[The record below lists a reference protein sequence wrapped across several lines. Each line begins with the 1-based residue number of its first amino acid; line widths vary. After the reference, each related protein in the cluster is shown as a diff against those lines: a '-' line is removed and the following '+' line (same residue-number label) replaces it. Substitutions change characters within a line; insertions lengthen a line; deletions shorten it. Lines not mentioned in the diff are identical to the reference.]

1 MSDLVTLFL
10 WTAGIF
16 GLINILVVSRL
27 MLPLRVFLTYKGGKI
42 VRADEFTEY
51 IEGTPRKY
59 LFLSK
64 LIQCPMCLGFWFGL
78 FSGFYFYSPT
88 EQVIY
93 AVKSPHYVN
102 YVFDGFIGSCLSWIM
117 YLMIESKQRN
127 LPNPNQKPAPTSQPC
142 GNCTQQ
148 PLAQ

>member
-1 MSDLVTLFL
+1 MNDLVTLFV
-10 WTAGIF
+10 WAIGIF
-16 GLINILVVSRL
+16 GLVNILVVSRM

-51 IEGTPRKY
+51 IEGVPRKN

-64 LIQCPMCLGFWFGL
+64 LIQCPMCLGFWLGL

-88 EQVIY
+88 EQIIY
-93 AVKSPHYVN
+93 AVKSPHFVN
-102 YVFDGFIGSCLSWIM
+102 YIFDGFIGSCLSWFI
-117 YLMIESKQRN
+117 YLIINEKQ
-127 LPNPNQKPAPTSQPC
+127 LGTGGPNKNSAPVTKPC
-142 GNCTQQ
+142 GACSQQ